1 MTQVFDIAIVSA
13 LVTLAVAVA
22 AVREDR
28 DAIVAFIA
36 VGIVI
41 GLAWVRLSAIDVALT
56 EVAIGGGA
64 TGLLLLRAEAYL
76 HGAPAPAPASASAT
90 ARSGRW
96 LTAAGCV
103 AIAAALAFVV
113 LNLPIPAPS
122 QAGLVAENLDATG
135 LGNPVTAVLLAY
147 RGLDTLL
154 EKVVLLVALAGVWS
168 LASDRAWGGA
178 PELAPDVVPEPLTY
192 LARVLPPFGIVLA
205 IYVFWTG
212 ADLPGGTFQAG
223 TILAAMW
230 VLVMM
235 AGLATPPEGRSRA
248 LRSALVFGP
257 VVFLFV
263 GLIGFAVSG
272 AFLAYPPGFEKPVIL
287 GIEAALTL
295 SVAATL
301 AMLVAGPARRTT
313 KS

>member
-1 MTQVFDIAIVSA
+1 MTQLLDMAIVSA
-13 LVTLAVAVA
+13 LVILAVAVA
-22 AVREDR
+22 AMREDR
-28 DAIVAFIA
+28 DAVVAFIA

-76 HGAPAPAPASASAT
+76 RGAPASAPAT
-90 ARSGRW
+90 GRSGRW
-96 LTAAGCV
+96 LAAAGCA
-103 AIAAALAFVV
+103 AITAALAFVV
-113 LNLPIPAPS
+113 LNWPTPAPS
-122 QAGLVAENLDATG
+122 QARLVAENLDATG

-168 LASDRAWGGA
+168 LASDRAWGGE

-192 LARVLPPFGIVLA
+192 LARVLPPFSIVLA

-212 ADLPGGTFQAG
+212 ADSPGGTFQAG

-235 AGLATPPEGRSRA
+235 AGLAPPPDGRSRA

-257 VVFLFV
+257 VVFLVV
-263 GLIGFAVSG
+263 GLIGFSVSG
-272 AFLAYPPGFEKPVIL
+272 AFLAFPPGFAKPVIL

-301 AMLVAGPARRTT
+301 AMLVAGPARRAT

>member
-76 HGAPAPAPASASAT
+76 HRAPGPASALAT

-103 AIAAALAFVV
+103 AIAADVAFVV
-113 LNLPIPAPS
+113 LNLPTPAPS

-154 EKVVLLVALAGVWS
+154 EKVVLLVALAGLWS

-178 PELAPDVVPEPLTY
+178 PDLAPDVVPEPLTY

-212 ADLPGGTFQAG
+212 ADSPGGTFQAG

-235 AGLATPPEGRSRA
+235 AGLATPPEGRSCA